1 MEKPVEHETEE
12 KHAEGPKKVVPHDI
26 LRCYMIFPVE
36 LDAEDWTS
44 EQTRVGRHFHLRKS
58 VLHDIHKHR
67 LRNSINTRD
76 L

>member
-26 LRCYMIFPVE
+26 LGYHTTFSTE
-36 LDAEDWTS
+36 LNAEELTS
-44 EQTRVGRHFHLRKS
+44 EQSRVTRLSHLRKS

-67 LRNSINTRD
+67 LTNIINTRD